1 MQTIGFSRAEAE
13 VYMHKLE
20 VLVVVKFKVFMDQVV
35 MKWQTLMT
43 TPMLEKQF

>member
-1 MQTIGFSRAEAE
+1 MEKRHTHCFSMQTIGFSRAEAE

-35 MKWQTLMT
+35 MK
-43 TPMLEKQF
+43 